1 MNTYEWTSTAIV
13 VRVIGPEIGFPADIS
28 YDVEVN
34 IPEGDTLV
42 VESIQPIDRRRDQ
55 RRIEIEA
62 LRVGQAMIVASTAD
76 YLTFTGFEK
85 EAVEDCPGS
94 EPRPQ
99 MMRDPIT
106 GELIPVPEHTPGVPV
121 ITVEADGNVV
131 ISVPP
136 VTAQDIISG
145 ISPSGSTPSGSLPA
159 GNFGELQFNQTS
171 NSMLI
176 PLL

>member
-28 YDVEVN
+28 YDVQVN
-34 IPEGDTLV
+34 IPGSDTLF

-62 LRVGQAMIVASTAD
+62 LREGQAMIVASTAD

-85 EAVEDCPGS
+85 EAVEDCPGAA
-94 EPRPQ
+94 PRPQ
-99 MMRDPIT
+99 MMMDQVT
-106 GELIPVPEHTPGVPV
+106 GQMVPVPENMPGVPV
-121 ITVEADGNVV
+121 VTVSSDGNVV

-145 ISPSGSTPSGSLPA
+145 ISPSGSTPSGSTPA
-159 GNFGELQFNQTS
+159 TNFGELQFNDPT

-176 PLL
+176 PLM

>member
-13 VRVIGPEIGFPADIS
+13 VRRFGPEIGFPADIS

-34 IPEGDTLV
+34 IPGGDTLL
-42 VESIQPIDRRRDQ
+42 VESIQPIDRRRDR

-62 LRVGQAMIVASTAD
+62 LRIGQAMIVASTAD

-85 EAVEDCPGS
+85 EAVEDCPDAA
-94 EPRPQ
+94 PRPQ
-99 MMRDPIT
+99 MMMDQVT
-106 GELIPVPEHTPGVPV
+106 GQMVPVPESMPGVPV
-121 ITVEADGNVV
+121 IVVDGDGNVV

-159 GNFGELQFNQTS
+159 GDFGELQFNQTS